1 MVRLFNLRRRPWRS
15 PQFAQHVPAPHPSVA
30 PPLDPGFRP
39 IVSANQRFCALARES
54 GAGQSVTIAIE
65 RDQGQVSVYRTVVQP
80 PGSGSERM
88 NLRYLER
95 LVKMLLWQWG
105 GWRVW
110 VYGPEE
116 LGRAIRTAYSPTG
129 ARAFDAE
136 FMGTVYGE
144 PFTVEVVPDGRAPE
158 PCECR
163 TAVGGHLNGCRI
175 GFDAGASDHKVA
187 AVIEGEPV
195 FSEEVLWNPKDES
208 NPEYHR
214 EHIRGALRRAAS
226 HVPRVDAIGVSSAG
240 VYVGNRVRVASL
252 FRGVPRDRFEREVSG
267 IYVDLAAEMGDVPV
281 EVRNDGDVTALA
293 GAFTLEAGNVL
304 GIALGTSE
312 AAGYVDARGCLT
324 GWLNELA
331 FAPMDLNPAAP
342 ADEWSGDV
350 GCGVQYLS
358 QAGAIRLAESA
369 GLDLTLGDSP
379 AEKLKMLQVLHANNH
394 RVAELVYE
402 SLGAYLG
409 YAIAH
414 YADFYEID
422 HVLTLGRVT
431 SGQGGQVMRE
441 WAERVLRVEFPHL
454 AERITIHLPDDYSRR
469 VGQAVAAASLPE
481 LP

>member
-1 MVRLFNLRRRPWRS
+1 LRLFNLRRRPWRS
-15 PQFAQHVPAPHPSVA
+15 PQFSQYVAAPHPSVA
-30 PPLDPGFRP
+30 PPLDPQFRP
-39 IVSANQRFCALARES
+39 FVSASAHFRSVAQDS
-54 GAGQSVTIAIE
+54 GAPEPLAIAIE
-65 RDQGQVSVYRTVVQP
+65 RDRGQVSVHRTMLQP
-80 PGSGSERM
+80 SSTVADRV
-88 NLRYLER
+88 NLRHLER

-110 VYGPEE
+110 ICGPEE
-116 LGRAIRTAYSPTG
+116 LGQAIAQTYSPTG
-129 ARAFDAE
+129 PRAFDAD

-144 PFTVEVVPDGRAPE
+144 RFTVEALPLEKTPE
-158 PCECR
+158 PSESR
-163 TAVGGHLNGCRI
+163 AAVGGHLNGCRI

-187 AVIEGEPV
+187 AVIDGEAV
-195 FSEEVLWNPKDES
+195 FSEEVLWNPKDEA

-226 HVPRVDAIGVSSAG
+226 QMPRVDAIGVSSAG
-240 VYVGNRVRVASL
+240 VYVDNRVRVASL
-252 FRGVPRDRFEREVSG
+252 FRGVPRDRFEAEVAD
-267 IYVDLAAEMGDVPV
+267 IYLDLASEMGSVPI

-304 GIALGTSE
+304 GIALGSSE
-312 AAGYVDARGCLT
+312 AAGYVDAHGRIT

-331 FAPMDLNPAAP
+331 FAPIDLDPEAP
-342 ADEWSGDV
+342 EDEWSGDR

-358 QAGAIRLAESA
+358 QVGAIRLAESA
-369 GLDLTLGDSP
+369 GLDLALGESP

-394 RVAELVYE
+394 RVAELVYQ

-414 YADFYEID
+414 YADYYEID

-441 WAERVLRVEFPHL
+441 WAERVLKVEFPQL
-454 AERITIHLPDDYSRR
+454 SERITIHLPDDYSRR

-481 LP
+481 AP